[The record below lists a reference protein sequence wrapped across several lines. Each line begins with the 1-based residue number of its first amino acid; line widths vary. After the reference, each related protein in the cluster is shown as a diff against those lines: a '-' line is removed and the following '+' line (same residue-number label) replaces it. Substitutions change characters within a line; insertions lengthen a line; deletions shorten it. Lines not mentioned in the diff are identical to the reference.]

1 MTPRRSSIPCLLAA
15 LLALMAQLVVATAM
29 PRVDGPLGGS
39 PGLLSDVPLCHSDD
53 GADST
58 PAPPPQPHPANCPI
72 CPHCAPLAVH
82 AALPAVSPTPPPDRS
97 ALVIARAAM
106 PPPATAPP
114 LAETYTARPR
124 APPFP
129 A

>member
-1 MTPRRSSIPCLLAA
+1 MTPRRSSIPGLLAA

-53 GADST
+53 GAHTT
-58 PAPPPQPHPANCPI
+58 PAPPQPHPANCPI
-72 CPHCAPLAVH
+72 CPHCALLAVQ
-82 AALPAVSPTPPPDRS
+82 AALPASSPRLPSDRS
-97 ALVIARAAM
+97 ALVIARTAM

-114 LAETYTARPR
+114 PVETHTARPR
-124 APPFP
+124 APPLP
-129 A
+129 T